1 MAVLFWITVGIGGV
15 WILLFLMGLAEH
27 LQTIRLRPPK
37 DEDTSDLPRVSII
50 VPARNEENNIG
61 PCLETLV
68 AQTHK
73 DIEII
78 VVDDNSTDKTG
89 EVIDQ
94 AAEKDPRI
102 KPIHL
107 TELPA
112 GWTGKCNAMNQAIL
126 QGKPTGEWLLF
137 TDADTLHNPG
147 SVSTGLR
154 FAQKKQ
160 VDFLTLVPHLGAHS
174 FWEKLMQPTMFAL
187 IAVFNK
193 PKAINDPNRPEAFA
207 NGQFMLVKREAYQKS
222 GGHDAVC
229 GKILDDS
236 ELARSMVRAGYRMF
250 VAQGRDLFTTRM
262 YMSLSDLIEGWTK
275 NFYMILEKRVAKVF
289 LAAFVALLF
298 SMWPA
303 VFGWL
308 SVFGLFLSLDFWPDA
323 WMLAGAGI
331 YLEVLAFQFSLRGLN
346 GWYAH
351 YAPFAPLG
359 NLVAVFILSR
369 SAWRNARGRGVSWKG
384 RDVVDQQDQT

>member
-1 MAVLFWITVGIGGV
+1 MLVLFWITVSIGGL

-27 LQTIRLRPPK
+27 LQTIRLRPEK
-37 DEDTSDLPRVSII
+37 NEDTSELPRVSVI

-61 PCLETLV
+61 SCLETLV

-78 VVDDNSTDKTG
+78 VVDDNSSDRTG
-89 EVIDQ
+89 EIIKQ
-94 AAEKDPRI
+94 AAAKDSRI
-102 KPIHL
+102 KLIQI
-107 TELPA
+107 TELPE

-147 SVSTGLR
+147 SISTGLK
-154 FAQKKQ
+154 FARKQ
-160 VDFLTLVPHLGAHS
+160 EVDFLTLVPHLGAHS

-193 PKAINDPNRPEAFA
+193 PKAINDPDRPEAFA
-207 NGQFMLVKREAYQKS
+207 NGQYMLVRREAYQKS

-236 ELARSMVRAGYRMF
+236 ELARSVVRAGYRMF
-250 VAQGRDLFTTRM
+250 VAQGRDLFSTRM
-262 YMSLSDLIEGWTK
+262 YMSLADLIEGWTK
-275 NFYMILEKRVAKVF
+275 NFYMILESRVAKIF
-289 LAAFVALLF
+289 LAGFVALLF

-308 SVFGLFLSLDFWPDA
+308 SVIGLGFKLTFWPTI
-323 WMLAGAGI
+323 WFVVVIGI
-331 YLEVLAFQFSLRGLN
+331 YLGVMLLQFMLRHLN
-346 GWYAH
+346 DWYPL
-351 YAPFAPLG
+351 YAPFAPLA
-359 NLVAVFILSR
+359 NLVAVYILVR

-384 RDVVDQQDQT
+384 RDVVDQQDGR